1 MFEICYSSIS
11 KLRKQCEERMITDH
25 LDFLYSECKE
35 MVSQEKRT
43 DLSNMY
49 ILLKPIPDGLKI
61 LIQAFLD
68 HIKNEGIETIST
80 LKGENVSA
88 ASSRLNFDLILSF
101 FISQIHIQFVENMLQ
116 VHHKYEQL
124 IAHTFKNDPLF
135 LSALDK
141 ACASV
146 INKRMNEKQTCRS
159 AELVIQCNYCRISLQ
174 L

>member
-1 MFEICYSSIS
+1 
-11 KLRKQCEERMITDH
+11 
-25 LDFLYSECKE
+25 
-35 MVSQEKRT
+35 MVSQEKRA

-49 ILLKPIPDGLKI
+49 ILLKPIPDGLKN

-80 LKGENVSA
+80 LKGENVNIFSVK
-88 ASSRLNFDLILSF
+88 RPVEPNEYYF
-101 FISQIHIQFVENMLQ
+101 QIHIQFVENMLQ

-159 AELVIQCNYCRISLQ
+159 AELVSGISIDFVNFAKTFCVRLGRQ
-174 L
+174 ILW